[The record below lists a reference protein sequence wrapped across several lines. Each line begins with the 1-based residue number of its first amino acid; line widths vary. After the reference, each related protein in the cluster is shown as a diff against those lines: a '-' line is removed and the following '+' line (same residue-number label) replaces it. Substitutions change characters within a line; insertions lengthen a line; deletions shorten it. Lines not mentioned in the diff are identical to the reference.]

1 MIKQQFD
8 IFILSINASL
18 PKWSPSKTVFS
29 IQINIFAN
37 FWISKEFS
45 QKLKYKNSNESQKV
59 LGRNR
64 WKLEFEHK
72 KIVWGFN

>member
-37 FWISKEFS
+37 FGISKDFS
-45 QKLKYKNSNESQKV
+45 QNMKYKFKWDSEGRLFQK
-59 LGRNR
+59 LWNR
-64 WKLEFEHK
+64 WKLEF
-72 KIVWGFN
+72 V